1 MIDEATERG
10 DRFSHDLPD
19 DQETQPGDGRRRKA
33 LSTIRLG
40 VNIDHVA
47 TLREARKTTEPD
59 PVTAAMVAEHGGAD
73 QITFHL
79 REDRRHIQNRDARL
93 ISELAQT
100 RVNMEMAATT
110 EMQEIAL
117 ALRPDS
123 VTLVPEKREE
133 VTTEGGLDLLRMSAA
148 AGPIVKSLKEGGITV
163 AAFLNPD
170 HRADQGGREARLRRG
185 RDTHGRVRERGD
197 ARRSSGRSGR
207 SATRPPRPP
216 STGSRC
222 TRGTA
227 SPTTTSARSSRSA
240 RSRSSTSATAS
251 SRGRCSSGSSR
262 RCGRWRR
269 C

>member
-1 MIDEATERG
+1 
-10 DRFSHDLPD
+10 
-19 DQETQPGDGRRRKA
+19 

-59 PVTAAMVAEHGGAD
+59 PVTAAMAAEHGGAD

-133 VTTEGGLDLLRMSAA
+133 VTTEGGLDLLKIGAA
-148 AGPIVKSLKEGGITV
+148 AGPIVKALREGGITV

-170 HRADQGGREARLRRG
+170 LAQIKEAAKLGFDAVEIHTGEYANAGRAEVERTLRAIRDAAQTTAKQGLKVHAGHGLTYHNVRAIVEIREIEELNIGHSIISRAMFVG
-185 RDTHGRVRERGD
+185 IEQAVREM
-197 ARRSSGRSGR
+197 AALLGR
-207 SATRPPRPP
+207 
-216 STGSRC
+216 
-222 TRGTA
+222 
-227 SPTTTSARSSRSA
+227 
-240 RSRSSTSATAS
+240 
-251 SRGRCSSGSSR
+251 
-262 RCGRWRR
+262 
-269 C
+269 

>member
-1 MIDEATERG
+1 M
-10 DRFSHDLPD
+10 
-19 DQETQPGDGRRRKA
+19 
-33 LSTIRLG
+33 STIRLG

-47 TLREARKTTEPD
+47 TLREARKATEPD

-123 VTLVPEKREE
+123 VTLVPENREE
-133 VTTEGGLDLLRMSAA
+133 VTTEGGLDLLRMIDRVI
-148 AGPIVKSLKEGGITV
+148 PILKALKEGGITV

-170 HRADQGGREARLRRG
+170 QAQIKEAAKLGFDAVEIHTGEYANAGRAEVERTLRAI
-185 RDTHGRVRERGD
+185 RD
-197 ARRSSGRSGR
+197 A
-207 SATRPPRPP
+207 A
-216 STGSRC
+216 
-222 TRGTA
+222 
-227 SPTTTSARSSRSA
+227 
-240 RSRSSTSATAS
+240 SATAKHGIRVHAGHGLTYHNVGS
-251 SRGRCSSGSSR
+251 IVAIAEIEELNIGHSIISRAMFVGIEQAVREMAALLKR
-262 RCGRWRR
+262 
-269 C
+269 

>member
-1 MIDEATERG
+1 
-10 DRFSHDLPD
+10 
-19 DQETQPGDGRRRKA
+19 

-59 PVTAAMVAEHGGAD
+59 PVTAAMMAEQGGAD

-133 VTTEGGLDLLRMSAA
+133 VTTEGGLDVVKMSAA
-148 AGPIVKSLKEGGITV
+148 VAPIVKSLKEGGVSV

-170 HRADQGGREARLRRG
+170 LAQIKEAAKLGFDAVEIHTGEYANAGKVEVERALRAIRDAASVTAKHGMKVHAGHGLTYHNVRAIVEIREIEELNIGHSIIARAMFVG
-185 RDTHGRVRERGD
+185 IEQAVREM
-197 ARRSSGRSGR
+197 A
-207 SATRPPRPP
+207 ALLKK
-216 STGSRC
+216 
-222 TRGTA
+222 
-227 SPTTTSARSSRSA
+227 
-240 RSRSSTSATAS
+240 
-251 SRGRCSSGSSR
+251 
-262 RCGRWRR
+262 
-269 C
+269 